1 MIATILLLAGTI
13 SFTVYAQLMLK
24 WRVGRLE
31 PMPTGWPD
39 RWRWLLTFGLDPWLL
54 SCFLA
59 GFLAFVCWVL
69 VLKDMELSRAYP
81 WIGLSFILVAWLSS
95 VFFSEPLTWPKIVGT
110 VLVVVGLAVGSQ
122 G

>member
-1 MIATILLLAGTI
+1 MTAKVFLLAATI

-31 PMPTGWPD
+31 AMPETWPARL
-39 RWRWLLTFGLDPWLL
+39 RWAVGFGLDPWLL
-54 SCFLA
+54 SCFFA
-59 GFLAFVCWVL
+59 GFLAFACWVL
-69 VLKDMELSRAYP
+69 VLRDMELSRAYP

-95 VFFSEPLTWPKIVGT
+95 VFFSEPLTWPKVIGT
-110 VLVVVGLAVGSQ
+110 GLVVLGLAVGSQ